1 MTETTT
7 TAPDKAKTT
16 KYAAS
21 SVTLPDN
28 SMPKFEMPKFDLPNT
43 EMPEAFREI
52 AEKGVAH
59 VRDANAKAK
68 VACEQAGD
76 LLENTYATAAKGAQ
90 DYNLKLIE
98 IARTNTRAAFDYA
111 HELLAVNSPSEF
123 IQLSTAQLHKQFE
136 IVSAQNRELC
146 ALAQKVASSVAEPI
160 TTGMSRALQRSG

>member
-1 MTETTT
+1 MTQTTT
-7 TAPDKAKTT
+7 NAPNKAKTT

-21 SVTLPDN
+21 SDTLPDN
-28 SMPKFEMPKFDLPNT
+28 SMPKFDMPKFDMPNT

-59 VRDANAKAK
+59 VRDANEKAK

-76 LLENTYATAAKGAQ
+76 MLENTYATAAKGAQ

-111 HELLAVNSPSEF
+111 HELLAVKSPSEF
-123 IQLSTAQLHKQFE
+123 IQLSTARLHKQFE
-136 IVSAQNRELC
+136 AVSTQNKELC
-146 ALAQKVASSVAEPI
+146 ALAQKIASDVAGPI
-160 TTGMSRALQRSG
+160 TTGLSGASQRSG